1 MGNGLREKYVQL
13 CVKILSIH
21 QDYIYE
27 NQTDVKTIDRIIKS
41 GKEIRVNASLYNK
54 ILMMITYA
62 KIIFRYTTS
71 IEKMSAYKD
80 EVKEAEKSI
89 KELYK
94 EIKSY
99 DEDPDNVSVYV
110 RCNKDKIRNIIK
122 DIKKSTHDME
132 DIVRMMETEVEMTQ
146 KNYKVMSKL
155 VKIYIIRSN
164 TMSSLVYSIKTML
177 KYKE

>member
-21 QDYIYE
+21 QDHIYE

-94 EIKSY
+94 E
-99 DEDPDNVSVYV
+99 
-110 RCNKDKIRNIIK
+110 
-122 DIKKSTHDME
+122 
-132 DIVRMMETEVEMTQ
+132 
-146 KNYKVMSKL
+146 
-155 VKIYIIRSN
+155 
-164 TMSSLVYSIKTML
+164 
-177 KYKE
+177 